1 MPQGRVGWG
10 RVGRAHFKFTLK
22 ISFLESKF
30 EKKLPSDAKER
41 VIKFN
46 RLGGWFHKTAL
57 VS

>member
-30 EKKLPSDAKER
+30 LKISLSDAKER

-46 RLGGWFHKTAL
+46 RSGV